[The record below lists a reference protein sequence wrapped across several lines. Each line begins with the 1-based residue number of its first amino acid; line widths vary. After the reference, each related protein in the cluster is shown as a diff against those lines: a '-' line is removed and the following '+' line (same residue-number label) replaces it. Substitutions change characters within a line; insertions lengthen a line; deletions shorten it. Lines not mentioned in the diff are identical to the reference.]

1 MTVEEVTEFV
11 GLILQARGVFGSPAK
26 SKRRNGGRRGVASGN
41 YENRCGEL
49 LAKEAQRR
57 WLSLVLHDDV
67 LVDDI
72 AASVLVF
79 KPKDD

>member
-1 MTVEEVTEFV
+1 MEEVTEFV
-11 GLILQARGVFGSPAK
+11 GLILQARGVLGSP
-26 SKRRNGGRRGVASGN
+26 SKGKRTKASRRGGASGN

-79 KPKDD
+79 KPRDD

>member
-1 MTVEEVTEFV
+1 MTIEEVTEFV
-11 GLILQARGVFGSPAK
+11 GLILQARGVLGSPGK
-26 SKRRNGGRRGVASGN
+26 SKRRSANRRGGATGN

-72 AASVLVF
+72 AASVVVF
-79 KPKDD
+79 KSRDG